1 MFEGLYNVIMIAIII
16 YIAHVVLFF
25 FLGRLYGKDI
35 IKGLKGEN
43 NEWDAPELIV
53 ALWVLVFIIVMLAN
67 LFLDF
72 EVSSHLWYS
81 MDLILISALGGR
93 GLLEYINKKK

>member
-1 MFEGLYNVIMIAIII
+1 MFEGLYNVSMIAIII

-25 FLGRLYGKDI
+25 YLGSLYGKDI

-53 ALWVLVFIIVMLAN
+53 ALWVLFFIIVLLAN

-72 EVSSHLWYS
+72 EVSSNLWYS

>member
-1 MFEGLYNVIMIAIII
+1 MFEGLYNVSMIAIII

-25 FLGRLYGKDI
+25 FLGSLYGKDI
-35 IKGLKGEN
+35 IKGLKGKN
-43 NEWDAPELIV
+43 NEWDAPEVIV

>member
-1 MFEGLYNVIMIAIII
+1 MFEGLYNVSMIAIII

-43 NEWDAPELIV
+43 NE
-53 ALWVLVFIIVMLAN
+53 
-67 LFLDF
+67 
-72 EVSSHLWYS
+72 
-81 MDLILISALGGR
+81 IS
-93 GLLEYINKKK
+93 IPVWCD